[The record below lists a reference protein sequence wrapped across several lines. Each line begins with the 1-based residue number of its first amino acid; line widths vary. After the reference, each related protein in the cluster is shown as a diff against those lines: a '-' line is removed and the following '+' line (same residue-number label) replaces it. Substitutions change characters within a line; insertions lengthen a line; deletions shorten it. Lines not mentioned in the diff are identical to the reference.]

1 MEHQYAPNPTGK
13 AVNRPKIFAVAGV
26 RFNQRSNSGRV
37 LRHTEWLGRDVEGIA
52 RGYDSP

>member
-1 MEHQYAPNPTGK
+1 MPQTQRGK
-13 AVNRPKIFAVAGV
+13 TANRPKIFAVAGV